1 MEVIFINIK
10 KHLLIFSSLV
20 LCSITVLG
28 CGSTNNNTS
37 NNTTQKDDVSL
48 KESNNSNDSSNNNS
62 SNSESNN
69 DSNNND
75 IQNND
80 NSNNNNNNNNNN
92 NKNNSN
98 NNNKNND
105 NSSNKDSKK
114 ETVKKENQTNSQQKS
129 KFTIPF
135 NKLKKITQSDGE
147 FDDYEYNEQRAIR
160 KALATEDSYYNLMN
174 RYCEDVLEIR
184 DIGSVTDP
192 INGDIDKR
200 LYTNEDFEGA
210 SKTVLK
216 ILRNEIYARHGYI
229 FNDQKL
235 FNYFITLT
243 WYLPTT
249 YSQDFDES
257 VLNDYERKNIKF
269 ILELEK
275 NAKD

>member
-28 CGSTNNNTS
+28 CGATNNNNTS

-80 NSNNNNNNNNNN
+80 ISN
-92 NKNNSN
+92 N

-147 FDDYEYNEQRAIR
+147 FDNNEFIEQTAIR
-160 KALATEDSYYNLMN
+160 KALATEDSYYKLMN